1 MVTACNGWPQTT
13 TSCRHVEKT
22 MMMMRGIFT
31 FIFHAVGEGEEF
43 KSSTQD
49 WDQTMSC
56 SKNNIINPQDGC
68 VPLTVSHHIV
78 VWNDVKHTEQV
89 NSLSPQSH
97 KWNCR
102 CPFQHLTKIKIGTY
116 LKIDTLWGYLSS
128 PLSCWILLSMALI
141 CHSKTCPMYLYIGQ
155 RIVELALLGL
165 PWFYRLMITGLGSA
179 CWWWSLGYYKIY
191 NCRI

>member
-1 MVTACNGWPQTT
+1 MC
-13 TSCRHVEKT
+13 
-22 MMMMRGIFT
+22 
-31 FIFHAVGEGEEF
+31 
-43 KSSTQD
+43 
-49 WDQTMSC
+49 
-56 SKNNIINPQDGC
+56 
-68 VPLTVSHHIV
+68 PLTVSHIV
-78 VWNDVKHTEQV
+78 VWNDVKHTVQV

-128 PLSCWILLSMALI
+128 PLSYWILLSMALI

-165 PWFYRLMITGLGSA
+165 PWFYRLIITGLGSA
-179 CWWWSLGYYKIY
+179 CWWWSLGHYKIY
-191 NCRI
+191 NCRNLEALGCTAPFLTFVFSVLNFYILICDFVRIFNSLFLGEY